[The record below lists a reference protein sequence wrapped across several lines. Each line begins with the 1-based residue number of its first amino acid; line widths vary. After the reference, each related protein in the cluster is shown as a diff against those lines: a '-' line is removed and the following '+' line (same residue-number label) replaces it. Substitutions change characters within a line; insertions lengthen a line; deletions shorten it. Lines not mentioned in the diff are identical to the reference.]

1 MNVTINGQKKKISG
15 APDIASVLKTQGYE
29 GKLVAVARNG
39 EFVPR
44 GSYANTSLSDGD
56 ALEIVAPMQGG

>member
-1 MNVTINGQKKKISG
+1 MNITINGQKKSIIG
-15 APDIASVLKTQGYE
+15 APDIRSVLVAEGYE

-44 GSYANTSLSDGD
+44 VSYANTNLSDGD
-56 ALEIVAPMQGG
+56 TLEIVAPMQGG